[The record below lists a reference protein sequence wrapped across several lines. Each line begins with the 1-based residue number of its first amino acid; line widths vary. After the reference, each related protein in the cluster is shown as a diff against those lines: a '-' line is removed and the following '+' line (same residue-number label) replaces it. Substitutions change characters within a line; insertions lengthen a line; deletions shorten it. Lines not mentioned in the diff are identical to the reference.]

1 MYWGEKDA
9 TGFIPFTSLGIHVA
23 QNMSSTQTKQEFVN
37 QSSFTTKS
45 DRKTNTYGEIGF
57 GFLNTTD
64 KGSEVSFVTNG
75 KFSDKVTEY
84 SAALQMKYKF

>member
-1 MYWGEKDA
+1 MYLSP
-9 TGFIPFTSLGIHVA
+9 TYLTYSVLITISINRLIPLPEDFHLGRPLG
-23 QNMSSTQTKQEFVN
+23 S
-37 QSSFTTKS
+37 
-45 DRKTNTYGEIGF
+45 

-84 SAALQMKYKF
+84 SAALQMKYTF